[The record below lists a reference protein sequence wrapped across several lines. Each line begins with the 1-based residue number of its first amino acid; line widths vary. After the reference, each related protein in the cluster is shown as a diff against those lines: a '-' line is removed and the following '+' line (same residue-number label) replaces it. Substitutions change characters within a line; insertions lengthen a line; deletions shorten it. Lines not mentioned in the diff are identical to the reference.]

1 MNTFKVNGISVNDH
15 GGNGEPLIFIHAYP
29 LCSRMW
35 DKQVAFFKDKFRVIT
50 YDIRGLGYS
59 NELDSYL
66 FTMEDLVDDLENI
79 LDHMKLDKVNACGLS
94 VGGYILLRSAE
105 RMPER
110 FTSLILAD
118 TKAESDDH
126 DSLLNR
132 SAGIKKIRSGM
143 KDEFNDAMLAK
154 LISSEGYENSELRN
168 SIKEMM
174 GWMDVNGMCSV
185 LIAIATRTNLIYR
198 IKNVVIPSLVIVG
211 KEDVLTPVINSFY
224 LKENL
229 INSRYHLIKN
239 AGHISNMEKPEEFN
253 KVLDEFLLS
262 LR

>member
-1 MNTFKVNGISVNDH
+1 MNTFKVNGIHVNDH
-15 GGNGEPLIFIHAYP
+15 GGKGEPLIFIHAYP

-35 DKQVAFFKDKFRVIT
+35 DKQAEYFNDRFRVIT

-59 NELDSYL
+59 NELESYL

-79 LDHMKLDKVNACGLS
+79 LNHIKLDKVNACGLS

-110 FTSLILAD
+110 FSSLILAD

-126 DSLLNR
+126 DSMLNR

-143 KDEFNDAMLAK
+143 KDEFIEAMLPK
-154 LISSEGYENSELRN
+154 LISNEGFNNPEINNKVR
-168 SIKEMM
+168 EMM

-185 LIAIATRTNLIYR
+185 MIAIATRTNLINR
-198 IKNVVIPSLVIVG
+198 LKNISIPSLVIVG
-211 KEDVLTPVINSFY
+211 KEDALTPVIHSFY

-229 INSRYHLIKN
+229 RNAKYHLIKN

-253 KVLDEFLLS
+253 KALEEFLLS
-262 LR
+262 V